1 MVLTTRLPPRL
12 FHNTLAGYCLRQ
24 SALRCATYNARGA
37 MGMAARKWLSI
48 RGMSAGYSQNCRHP
62 VLKYFVPPIAAI
74 LAHWAA
80 NSFIFDSHVIA
91 PVGAHYRRRHLFRTF
106 GQSRELQR
114 AIFD

>member
-1 MVLTTRLPPRL
+1 
-12 FHNTLAGYCLRQ
+12 
-24 SALRCATYNARGA
+24 
-37 MGMAARKWLSI
+37 
-48 RGMSAGYSQNCRHP
+48 
-62 VLKYFVPPIAAI
+62 VLKYLVAPIAAI

-114 AIFD
+114 AIFDPESPSCADFVDGPGEQAATGSRVMWMQSQN